1 MLSALQTLGQWVT
14 SPRGV
19 CDQSSARIKF
29 HFAALNKM
37 LLATFPFPET
47 VTAATPPQ
55 NIWLIGLRP
64 VPHLMQ
70 QCFNLLQSQR

>member
-1 MLSALQTLGQWVT
+1 MLSALSGPVGHIT
-14 SPRGV
+14 RGV
-19 CDQSSARIKF
+19 CDQSSARITL

-47 VTAATPPQ
+47 VTAATPKY
-55 NIWLIGLRP
+55 LAMGLRP